1 MELQKIAKLVQKFIC
16 GLDENDFEIDKV
28 SWALNFANDLS
39 ISSLFIY
46 DSRVSSLE
54 EGISRKI
61 GNGSAAV
68 LLEIYWVDDNYE
80 LWSQSTSSYHL
91 TQERLELIKEIM
103 SCLDEYNNE
112 VLP

>member
-46 DSRVSSLE
+46 DSRVAWLE
-54 EGISRKI
+54 EGINRKTR
-61 GNGSAAV
+61 NGSVAV
-68 LLEIYWVDDNYE
+68 LLEIYWFDDRYE
-80 LWSQSTSSYHL
+80 LWSQNTNSYHL